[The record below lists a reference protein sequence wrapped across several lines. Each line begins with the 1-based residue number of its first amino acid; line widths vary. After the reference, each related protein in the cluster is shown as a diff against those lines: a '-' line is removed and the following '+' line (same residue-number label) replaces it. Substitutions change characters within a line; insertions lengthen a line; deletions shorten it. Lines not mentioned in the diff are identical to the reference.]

1 MQVVRIRR
9 EDNLEEPKNKQTRRT
24 YSKLANR
31 CHHRLVLAQE
41 GVGGPVL
48 STMAELGKGRGA
60 DQARMHKGTT
70 KDKNKCML

>member
-9 EDNLEEPKNKQTRRT
+9 ADNSEEPKNKQPRRT

-41 GVGGPVL
+41 GVGGPVFEYHGR
-48 STMAELGKGRGA
+48 TWQGRGC
-60 DQARMHKGTT
+60 GPG
-70 KDKNKCML
+70 